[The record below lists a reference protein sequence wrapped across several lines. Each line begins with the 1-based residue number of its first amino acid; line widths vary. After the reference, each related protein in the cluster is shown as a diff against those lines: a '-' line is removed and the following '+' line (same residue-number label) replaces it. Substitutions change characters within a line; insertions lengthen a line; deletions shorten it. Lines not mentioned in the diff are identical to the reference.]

1 MFVNERA
8 VVVIP
13 QLTGVHQGAAKHKKD
28 F

>member
-13 QLTGVHQGAAKHKKD
+13 QLTDDHQGAAKHKKD